1 MASLEEKTL
10 PVASVVFRGAVFW
23 EVSSI
28 LALLLPSSKRGHL
41 FVMYVTP
48 GRKLVYSGATRPLAV
63 LRTSHV
69 VQVLGGF

>member
-48 GRKLVYSGATRPLAV
+48 GRKLV
-63 LRTSHV
+63 
-69 VQVLGGF
+69 